1 MVSRRQVKNAQEES
15 EEAVTKSSCAAMDE
29 LCNLTQ
35 VSCRYIKENPWAGVG
50 LGATLGLVVGAL
62 LSRK

>member
-1 MVSRRQVKNAQEES
+1 MVTKRQVKKAVADSEES
-15 EEAVTKSSCAAMDE
+15 VKNSSCAAMDE

-35 VSCRYIKENPWAGVG
+35 ASCRYIKENPWAGVG
-50 LGATLGLVVGAL
+50 IGATLGLVVGAL